1 MRERPYTIQELA
13 ERWSCTAEAIY
24 ALIRHPDNP
33 LPAFKVGGKLW
44 RVRAEIVAQ
53 WESDGGNT
61 KSESTGSELSEI
73 SSEARTRRSSAGATT
88 VASIAGDSA
97 SSLKSKVD
105 RRLMD
110 SLAVSKP

>member
-44 RVRAEIVAQ
+44 RVRAEIVDQ
-53 WESDGGNT
+53 WENDGGST
-61 KSESTGSELSEI
+61 RSGSTGSEPSET
-73 SSEARTRRSSAGATT
+73 STARTRLSSVGGMTGE
-88 VASIAGDSA
+88 SIADA
-97 SSLKSKVD
+97 SVSSVKSRVD